1 MENKSRVIK
10 YADLRK
16 QISNMDV
23 YSFEDTPTT
32 KKKLPES
39 SAHSTNSQVV
49 EKKYTDG
56 IKRNT
61 LSLSIDELVKEHEA
75 YDSNSQRRETKHR
88 YKAMKRGEH
97 KPFSFSL
104 SNFAW
109 LLLII
114 LCLVIAVLIV
124 LVFTGVFK

>member
-23 YSFEDTPTT
+23 YSFEDTSTT

-39 SAHSTNSQVV
+39 SAHSANSQMI
-49 EKKYTDG
+49 EKKNVDG

-61 LSLSIDELVKEHEA
+61 LSLSIDELVKEHES
-75 YDSNSQRRETKHR
+75 YDSNSQRKETKHR
-88 YKAMKRGEH
+88 YKAMKKGEH
-97 KPFSFSL
+97 KSFSFSM
-104 SNFAW
+104 SNLAW
-109 LLLII
+109 LILIV
-114 LCLVIAVLIV
+114 LCLVIAALIV